1 MVLTSICS
9 FLVILSATPQA
20 LAQQNGFL
28 SSANSSQT
36 GVSFSGDVDAS
47 GAEPAFSEVVHDE
60 EDSMAPEDEE
70 EDGSSDVL
78 GFGYHDESPVVSG
91 DVQSIADTAET
102 QADSTE
108 PASEVL
114 EDFDHDEAEVEPS
127 DDIDRLEFTSFAQAD
142 KAAGTGN
149 HAFVQYVD
157 LPGTEIP
164 EASREAQGAFIQSQ
178 GRKYIGVSDEDVRDA
193 MEEAN
198 IGQHDNDETRMAE
211 DENGNEVQS
220 DEENDEADSTAN
232 DESETEVP
240 ELADHPAEGSDIALY
255 GSNAEDPLPVD
266 TAGSEAGSD
275 MALYAN
281 GNGGAMDSSSDQALH
296 GVENGGDETDT
307 AGDEDTEGDESEA
320 AAALLQTLG
329 KFSRQARAKHVY
341 GGDDEDAEDEDM
353 DMEDTDEDESMEDF
367 EGAND
372 DDDTDEDSDA
382 EDEEDDDEGTSEV
395 EDEDDES
402 SDDDDDD
409 DDGSSS
415 AEGTSLIQMKNTDEG
430 EDEEAALTTDA
441 SERHENEAVEEEV
454 SSLEDEG
461 AQDAE
466 AVETAAGGLDD
477 EAAVEQEEAL
487 QDESEGLEASEA

>member
-198 IGQHDNDETRMAE
+198 IVEHDNDETRMAE
-211 DENGNEVQS
+211 DENGNEAQS

-240 ELADHPAEGSDIALY
+240 ELADHPAEGSDVALY
-255 GSNAEDPLPVD
+255 GSNSEDPLPVD

-281 GNGGAMDSSSDQALH
+281 GNGGAMDSSSDQALY

-341 GGDDEDAEDEDM
+341 GGFDDEDAEDEDM
-353 DMEDTDEDESMEDF
+353 EDTDEDEDMEDF
-367 EGAND
+367 EGAN

-409 DDGSSS
+409 DGSSS

-430 EDEEAALTTDA
+430 EDEEAALAADA